1 MGFVGFLFGFLLGFW
16 DQFFSIAVCG
26 MMMKQ
31 YVTANMS
38 HDAASAVKYFTHMLA
53 QSSETVIF
61 IFLGLS
67 VISSE
72 HLWDTYFVLITLVGI
87 TIYRIIGT
95 FSA

>member
-1 MGFVGFLFGFLLGFW
+1 
-16 DQFFSIAVCG
+16 

-31 YVTANMS
+31 YVTANLS

-61 IFLGLS
+61 MFLGLS

-72 HLWDTYFVLITLVGI
+72 HNWDTYFVVITLVGI
-87 TIYRIIGT
+87 TIFRIIGKSLNSN
-95 FSA
+95 F